1 MGWIGCVRRK
11 KFKRNF
17 MVRTCA
23 LIAPVQPI
31 LHRVLY
37 SNEIL
42 PNTTKHFELH
52 QRNEFRVQWRGS
64 GAFVAKNSDAT
75 SWHEL

>member
-31 LHRVLY
+31 LHRVSY

-42 PNTTKHFELH
+42 RNTPKHYELH
-52 QRNEFRVQWRGS
+52 QKMSLGFNGVDRVRS
-64 GAFVAKNSDAT
+64 
-75 SWHEL
+75 L